1 MNLNLKHKDEPK
13 TNISILVYDSDKT
26 KLEEIAKMMGLPL
39 STIVR
44 SALNDI
50 IDEFINLT
58 NETKKWVRK

>member
-13 TNISILVYDSDKT
+13 TNISILVYESDKIQ
-26 KLEEIAKMMGLPL
+26 LEEISKKMGLPL

-50 IDEFINLT
+50 IDGFINLT
-58 NETKKWVRK
+58 KETK

>member
-13 TNISILVYDSDKT
+13 TNISILVYESDKIQ
-26 KLEEIAKMMGLPL
+26 LEEISKNMGLPL

-50 IDEFINLT
+50 IDGFINLT
-58 NETKKWVRK
+58 KETK